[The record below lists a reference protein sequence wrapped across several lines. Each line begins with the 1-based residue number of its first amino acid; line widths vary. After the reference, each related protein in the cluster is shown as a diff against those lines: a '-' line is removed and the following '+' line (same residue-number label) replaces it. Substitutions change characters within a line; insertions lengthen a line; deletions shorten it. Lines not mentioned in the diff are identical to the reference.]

1 MRMEVKA
8 LQQRY
13 QLAQVTEQLV
23 AVAMGRQPA
32 EVVIKNGRL
41 VNVLTGEI
49 QNGIDVAITHGRI
62 AYVGEDASHTIG
74 EATQVIDATDQYIT
88 PGFMDGHIHI
98 ESSMITVSEYSKAVV
113 PHGTTAVYMDPHEI
127 ANVLGLPGIRLMID
141 ESKHVPLRVFV
152 AMPSCVPAAPGFEDT
167 GASIGPEEV
176 REAMEWE
183 EVVGL
188 GEMMNFPGVIY
199 GDKQMH
205 SELQATLAANKTITG
220 HFSLPD
226 TGRALVAYTSA
237 GVRCDHES
245 VRMEDALAK
254 MRLGMYAQFREG
266 SAWHDLKE
274 VARSITEHRID
285 TRLATLVSDDTHPHT
300 LMEQGHL
307 DHIVRRAIEEGINP
321 VTAIQMVTLNV
332 AECFGMSRDLGS
344 VAPGKCADILL
355 LSDLTRVKIEQ
366 VFING
371 QLVAKQGKMLVNS
384 PEFLYPGFARQS
396 VRLAAELMPIDFAI
410 PTSNPHV
417 SSVIARVMQIIEA
430 KVGTVAK
437 QLVLPVVDGFVD
449 NDPGQDVAKAAV
461 VERHHGTGT
470 MGLGFVQG
478 FQLKEGAVASTVAHD
493 CHNLLIVGTNDAD
506 MAFAGNKLA
515 EVGGGMVVV
524 RDGEVLALLPLPIAG
539 IMSDRPLAEVAAAVA
554 EVDKAWKTLGCNLVS
569 PFMTMALLALA
580 VLPELRLTNRGL
592 VDTVNF
598 EFVDLIVAE
607 HYGRSLNEG

>member
-1 MRMEVKA
+1 M
-8 LQQRY
+8 QHRY
-13 QLAQVTEQLV
+13 ELAQVTRQLV
-23 AVAMGRQPA
+23 AVAMGRAAA
-32 EVVIKNGRL
+32 EVVIRNGRL

-74 EATQVIDATDQYIT
+74 EATQVIDATGHYIT

-98 ESSMITVSEYSKAVV
+98 ESSMITVSEYAKAVV
-113 PHGTTAVYMDPHEI
+113 PHGTTSVYMDPHEI

-141 ESKHVPLRVFV
+141 ESKSVPLRVFV
-152 AMPSCVPAAPGFEDT
+152 AMPSCVPAAPGLEDT

-176 REAMEWE
+176 REAMQWE

-188 GEMMNFPGVIY
+188 GELMNFPGVIY
-199 GDKQMH
+199 GDRLMH
-205 SELQATLAANKTITG
+205 AEIEATLAANKTITG

-226 TGRALVAYTSA
+226 TGRGLVAYTAA
-237 GVRCDHES
+237 GIRCDHES

-274 VARSITEHRID
+274 TARSITEHHID

-300 LMEQGHL
+300 LIKQGHL

-321 VTAIQMVTLNV
+321 ITAIQMVTLNV

-344 VAPGKCADILL
+344 VAPGRFADILL
-355 LSDLTRVKIEQ
+355 LSDLSQVQVEQ
-366 VFING
+366 VLING
-371 QLVAKQGKMLVNS
+371 QLVARQGQMLVTS
-384 PEFLYPGFARQS
+384 PEFLYPSFARHS
-396 VRLAAELMPIDFAI
+396 VHLPAELMALDFAI
-410 PTSNPHV
+410 PATDAQV
-417 SSVIARVMQIIEA
+417 TSVIARAMQIIEA
-430 KVGTVAK
+430 KVGTISK
-437 QLVLPVVDGFVD
+437 QVVLSVVEGFVQ
-449 NDPGQDVAKAAV
+449 NDLGQDVAKAAV
-461 VERHHGTGT
+461 IERHHGTGT
-470 MGLGFVQG
+470 IGLGFVQG
-478 FQLKEGAVASTVAHD
+478 FQLEGGAVASTVAHD
-493 CHNLLIVGTNDAD
+493 SHNLLIVGTNDED
-506 MAFAGNKLA
+506 MALAGNKLA

-524 RDGEVLALLPLPIAG
+524 RNGEVLALLPLPIAG
-539 IMSDRPLAEVAAAVA
+539 LMSDRPLAEVAAAVA
-554 EVDKAWKTLGCNLVS
+554 QLDQAWKALGCNLVS

-598 EFVDLIVAE
+598 QFVDLIVAE
-607 HYGRSLNEG
+607 RYGRAEG